1 MSANAARRGGVFLL
15 RNGKKELAREG
26 TMPHRRLIIVLICL
40 MLLAPLFVAC
50 GRAPA
55 TSTNTYS
62 ATTVSAPVLTDIS
75 SPEALKAR
83 FNQDAGVPR
92 LILLVSPT

>member
-1 MSANAARRGGVFLL
+1 M
-15 RNGKKELAREG
+15 
-26 TMPHRRLIIVLICL
+26 THRRLMIVLIYL
-40 MLLAPLFVAC
+40 VLLAPFFVAC

-55 TSTNTYS
+55 ASTTTNPHSPS
-62 ATTVSAPVLTDIS
+62 AVSAPVLTDIG
-75 SPEALKAR
+75 SPQALKAR

>member
-1 MSANAARRGGVFLL
+1 
-15 RNGKKELAREG
+15 
-26 TMPHRRLIIVLICL
+26 MPHRRLMLVLIYL
-40 MLLAPLFVAC
+40 VLLVPLFGAC
-50 GRAPA
+50 GRGPA
-55 TSTNTYS
+55 ASTNTYS
-62 ATTVSAPVLTDIS
+62 SPAVSAPVLTDIS

>member
-1 MSANAARRGGVFLL
+1 MFLL
-15 RNGKKELAREG
+15 TTGKKPLAREG
-26 TMPHRRLIIVLICL
+26 TMLHRRLMIVLIYL
-40 MLLAPLFVAC
+40 VLLAPLFVAC
-50 GRAPA
+50 GSAPA

-62 ATTVSAPVLTDIS
+62 STTGSAPVLTDIS

-92 LILLVSPT
+92 IILLVSPT